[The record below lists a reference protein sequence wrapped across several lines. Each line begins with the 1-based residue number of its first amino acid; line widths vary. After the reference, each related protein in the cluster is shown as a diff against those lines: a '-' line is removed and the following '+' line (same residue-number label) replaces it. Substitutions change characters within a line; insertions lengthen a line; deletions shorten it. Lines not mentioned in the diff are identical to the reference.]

1 MLDKS
6 AMVSRLDVTEN
17 NDLIK
22 TLDHKVVQISCEN
35 LAVLGK
41 LFQVALESF
50 EQFGLDF
57 THYNFPLYFDEIQ
70 WG

>member
-6 AMVSRLDVTEN
+6 VMIGRLDVPEN
-17 NDLIK
+17 NYLIK
-22 TLDHKVVQISCEN
+22 TLDHKVVQISSEN

-57 THYNFPLYFDEIQ
+57 THYNFLLYLDEIQ